1 MPPAVMTRGT
11 TRATYE
17 GSVKQPLATSA
28 AFLWRA
34 LSVRAILLSAC
45 TLVALAQSAS
55 AQRGGGGGRRR
66 QEQVFEPNVPYNGKF
81 TYVRIRYEL
90 PQSFGGFGGG
100 DIKWAHDYPRGER
113 NFTKVM
119 TALSTIRTQ
128 QTGSNILTLDDPAL
142 TRYPIAFLTEPG
154 FWRPNDLE
162 IAGLRNYIA
171 KGGFIVFDDF
181 AGEHWNNFDE
191 QLRKVFPK
199 LRPIPLTLDHPVF
212 DSFYKI
218 KSIDLSHPY
227 YRGLQAVF
235 YGLFEDN
242 DPRKRLLGIANYN
255 FDMSEFWEFSDEGMF
270 PVDASN
276 EAFKIGVNYIIF
288 ALTR

>member
-1 MPPAVMTRGT
+1 MTSVSLLP
-11 TRATYE
+11 RAF
-17 GSVKQPLATSA
+17 GWRVVLLGVLA
-28 AFLWRA
+28 LG
-34 LSVRAILLSAC
+34 V
-45 TLVALAQSAS
+45 VVPSAS
-55 AQRGGGGGRRR
+55 AQRGGGGRRR
-66 QEQVFEPNVPYNGKF
+66 QAQTFEPNLPYDGKF

-90 PQSFGGFGGG
+90 PQSVGGFGGG

-128 QTGSNILTLDDPAL
+128 QNGSNILTLDDPAL
-142 TRYPIAFLTEPG
+142 TKYPIAFLTEPG

-162 IAGLRNYIA
+162 ILGLRNYIA

-181 AGEHWNNFDE
+181 AGEHWNNFEE

-199 LRPIPLTLDHPVF
+199 LRPIPLTLDHPIF

-218 KSIDLSHPY
+218 KSIDLEHPY
-227 YRGLQAVF
+227 YRGLRTVF

-242 DPRKRLLGIANYN
+242 DPKKRLLGIANYN

-270 PVDASN
+270 PVDAEN
-276 EAFKIGVNYIIF
+276 EAFKIGVNYIIYV
-288 ALTR
+288 LTR